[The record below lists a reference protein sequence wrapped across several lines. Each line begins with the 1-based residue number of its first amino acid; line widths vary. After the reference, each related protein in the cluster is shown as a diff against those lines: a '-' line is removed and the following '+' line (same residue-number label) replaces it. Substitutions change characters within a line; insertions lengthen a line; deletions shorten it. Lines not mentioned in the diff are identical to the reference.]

1 MSRRTKLDVINDIL
15 VVIQDKGGSI
25 RPTPLMY
32 KANLSSKL
40 LASYLKE
47 LQSKGLVDI
56 EESSHRTVRLTGTGY
71 DFIRKFRLMREFQD
85 AFGL

>member
-1 MSRRTKLDVINDIL
+1 MSRRTKLDVIHDIL
-15 VVIQDKGGSI
+15 VVMQVNGGST

-40 LASYLKE
+40 LESYLLE
-47 LQSKGLVDI
+47 LKSKGMI
-56 EESSHRTVRLTGTGY
+56 EIKEHGHRTVSLTESGY
-71 DFIRKFRLMREFQD
+71 DFITRYKMMKEFQD